1 MAGCTVTVVP
11 QYIHSIVK
19 ADIRIRKASRVGKVG
34 LQTGKMHPRHIQIP
48 SEDCGVFGVLLC
60 NLKCVIY
67 RKFTVQI
74 GISKPVAIFHCLLV
88 NEVGV
93 CLVNYAVPVDVRQ
106 FQLLVRQAVV
116 AQQHIAGDQRSVMS
130 GDDGVPIYVPR
141 RKRVK
146 LRCAGRNGQGGD
158 S

>member
-1 MAGCTVTVVP
+1 MAGCTVTVVL

-19 ADIRIRKASRVGKVG
+19 AEIQIRKASRVGKVG

-74 GISKPVAIFHCLLV
+74 GISKPVAIFHCLLM

-93 CLVNYAVPVDVRQ
+93 CLVNHAVLVDVRLL
-106 FQLLVRQAVV
+106 QLLVRQAVV
-116 AQQHIAGDQRSVMS
+116 APQDIAGNHGSVVRC
-130 GDDGVPIYVPR
+130 DVCVPIHIPR